1 MKKAFDNR
9 QITRD
14 LVDESARIT
23 RSKSLK
29 GSDINVRRGESIR
42 P

>member
-23 RSKSLK
+23 RSKALK
-29 GSDINVRRGESIR
+29 WWDINVLRS
-42 P
+42 